1 MAEINIGSLSGG
13 GGGGENTWLKP
24 EMEGGNNVEITSNQ
38 YLRFYKN
45 PATGA
50 YLELNMSGSLPT
62 ARMIDANGNITTI
75 DGNSLDFNSAFD
87 PSNPALSSYLPA
99 EIRIKTFEGGDPAGL
114 YFVCLDLN
122 HNLAATLN
130 LIRGTYGG
138 TTGSSDPVEDGMLL
152 GELAFWG
159 QDNAGIITPGQFN
172 NINKPSRIS
181 VYATED
187 YTLAARGSEMVIYNT
202 EAGTTTQRGN
212 FRFLGTG
219 QNRME
224 LYGTGNFEDNNPAY
238 FAGVDANGNII
249 EIDPAAVGPAIGA
262 TWLKPEMEGGNDVD
276 IDSPQRLSI
285 GDSAASSFIQQN
297 GVLQGK
303 AINTAVNG
311 GLKSGNGVIIY
322 EDGANFSP
330 TNGLNIIVSKPLLS
344 IVQPVSGGLNDLWP
358 FGIIDNTNG
367 RVAFVIGSGN
377 SLFTKHTTTGN
388 SYRNDNV
395 LLGYGGYG
403 TRIQAFNEFFGMYTR
418 NSDQVAFGRIT
429 NYTTATSNAAP
440 LMVMDR
446 TNNRIGILTTVLTQ
460 PLDVN
465 GNVRLRAAIYDNSNL
480 PGSAGQVPISTGSGF
495 NWGTIPSAVNVY
507 NTSDALTGNRQISGD
522 GFSLNIFNTSTFQ
535 IEDVTNV
542 MNLEVTPTDVSFFD
556 GAFNFSA
563 ADLPFNNQIIKMDSG
578 NITGSNV
585 MSETGTAITFAA
597 PLYEIDGAESL
608 PSYSNTGDTDT
619 GIFFPAADAVGIS
632 TGATEKVRV
641 DALGLRLMTSFT
653 PTGTADATG
662 ATGAVSWDDD
672 YIYVKTSAGWKRSAL
687 STF

>member
-13 GGGGENTWLKP
+13 GGGGGGGTWLKP

-50 YLELNMSGSLPT
+50 YLELNMSGSIPT
-62 ARMIDANGNITTI
+62 ARIIDSDGNITTI
-75 DGNSLDFNSAFD
+75 DGNSLDFNSTFD
-87 PSNPALSSYLPA
+87 PTNPAMANYLPA
-99 EIRIKTFEGGDPAGL
+99 EIRIKTYEGGDPAGL
-114 YFVCLDLN
+114 YFICLDTN
-122 HNLAATLN
+122 INIAATLN
-130 LIRGTYGG
+130 LIRGTYGVD
-138 TTGSSDPVEDGMLL
+138 TGSSDPVQDGMLI

-159 QDNAGIITPGQFN
+159 QDNAGVILPGVFN

-181 VYATED
+181 VYATEN
-187 YTLAARGSEMVIYNT
+187 YTELARGSEMAIYNT

-224 LYGTGNFEDNNPAY
+224 LYGVGNFEDNNPAY
-238 FAGVDANGNII
+238 FAGVDAVGNII

-276 IDSPQRLSI
+276 IDSANRLNI
-285 GDSAASSFIQQN
+285 GNSATSSFIQQN

-303 AINTAVNG
+303 NINTAING
-311 GLKSGNGVIIY
+311 GTKAGNGIIIH
-322 EDGANFSP
+322 ENGADFSAP
-330 TNGLNIIVSKPLLS
+330 NGLNIIVSKPLLS
-344 IVQPVSGGLNDLWP
+344 IVQPESGGLSDLWP

-367 RVAFVIGSGN
+367 RVAFVVGSGN
-377 SLFTKHTTTGN
+377 SLFTKHTTTAN

-395 LLGYGGYG
+395 LLGYGGYA
-403 TRIQAFNEFFGMYTR
+403 TRIQSYNEFFGMYTR
-418 NSDQVAFGRIT
+418 NADQVAFGRIT

-446 TNNRIGILTTVLTQ
+446 TNNRIGILTTSFTQ

-465 GNVRLRAAIYDNSNL
+465 GNVRFRSAIYDNSNT

-522 GFSLNIFNTSTFQ
+522 GFSLKIFNTSTFQ
-535 IEDVTNV
+535 IEDVLNV
-542 MNLEVTPTDVSFFD
+542 LNLEVTPTDVSFFD
-556 GAFNFSA
+556 GAFNYS
-563 ADLPFNNQIIKMDSG
+563 S
-578 NITGSNV
+578 SNV
-585 MSETGTAITFAA
+585 LETDAV
-597 PLYEIDGAESL
+597 EIDA
-608 PSYSNTGDTDT
+608 PSAGVVDLGGRLVFST
-619 GIFFPAADAVGIS
+619 
-632 TGATEKVRV
+632 TGAVRLSG
-641 DALGLRLMTSFT
+641 ALGSGYNVLRIMDQYT
-653 PTGTADATG
+653 PTGTADANGGFGTL
-662 ATGAVSWDDD
+662 AWDDD
-672 YIYVKTSAGWKRSAL
+672 YIYMKTSAGWKRAAL